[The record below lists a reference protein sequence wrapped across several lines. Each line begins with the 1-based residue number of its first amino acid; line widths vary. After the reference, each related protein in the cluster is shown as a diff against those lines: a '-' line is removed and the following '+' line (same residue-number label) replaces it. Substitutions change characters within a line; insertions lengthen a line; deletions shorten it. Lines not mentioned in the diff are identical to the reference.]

1 MLEILKILL
10 LAFFAV
16 AVLLPVV
23 RYMLRTISPAKNA
36 GPLAAD
42 EIKYIQKQDL
52 KLTVAYFFFA
62 CVLAVFFA
70 GTLSLVSSIVHS
82 SGEQIYLL
90 TPNFSAMFAPGLLLG
105 LVIALLPLRL
115 IQNTLLGHDTELYKT
130 YLHRTEGEKSMGKY
144 RIIFLLLL
152 VLASVVAWYSLRWHV
167 VIGKNRIEV
176 NNLLGE
182 ARTYSM
188 QEIKTIHYLGQ
199 EGKYLVTFN
208 DNTNIN
214 TSYLKP
220 VNLEIIALLA
230 QQSGHRVIR

>member
-152 VLASVVAWYSLRWHV
+152 VLASVVAWYSMRWHV